1 MNYVLAGL
9 SVFIAC
15 VSLACYLRYKQETA
29 KVNADEPYKIEK
41 REEESQDKTQVK
53 PEGTKES
60 EF

>member
-1 MNYVLAGL
+1 MNYVLAGM

-29 KVNADEPYKIEK
+29 KVDADEPYKAEK
-41 REEESQDKTQVK
+41 KEEEFKENTEEKS
-53 PEGTKES
+53 EGTKES